1 MSTPSPAFVVNDT
14 YDRDNASDRV
24 SRYGAY
30 LAQNTTLFS
39 DDGVPT
45 ADVAWFAFSAWEIAT
60 SPIMTPGYVHTHP
73 RVIGAEP
80 HWDEDGRPALTVRLV
95 APHPPRVLDAL
106 GPNVRTW
113 EPQRSVGGDVY
124 AWTEPWNNDRLS
136 AYTTLTVRVP
146 IATDVLPTPRYR
158 SGIPD
163 TATAKLAVKTVC
175 AVVNPPISY
184 LITVLDATRTGR

>member
-1 MSTPSPAFVVNDT
+1 MSTPPLALTVDDH

-30 LAQNTTLFS
+30 LAQNARLFL

-45 ADVAWFAFSAWEIAT
+45 ADVSWFAFSAWEIAS
-60 SPIMTPGYVHTHP
+60 SPIMAPGYVQTHP
-73 RVIGAEP
+73 RVVGAEP

-95 APHPPRVLDAL
+95 APHPLRVPEAL
-106 GPNVRTW
+106 GRNVRTW
-113 EPQRSVGGDVY
+113 EPQRDVNQGIY
-124 AWTEPWNNDRLS
+124 AWSEPWNNDRLS

-146 IATDVLPTPRYR
+146 VVANVLPTPRYR

-163 TATAKLAVKTVC
+163 TATAKHAVKTLC

-184 LITVLDATRTGR
+184 LIAALDAPRCTR